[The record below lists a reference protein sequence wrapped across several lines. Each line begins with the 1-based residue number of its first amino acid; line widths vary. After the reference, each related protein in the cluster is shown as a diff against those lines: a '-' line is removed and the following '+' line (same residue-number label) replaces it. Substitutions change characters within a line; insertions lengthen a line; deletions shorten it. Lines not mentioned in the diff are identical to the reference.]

1 MVGAYWGVGSWWV
14 PVFVVCWGAWLLCGV
29 GLSGYLGGVCVAVLV
44 EVCGVLHVFG
54 GVVVGGWWCSVEPVP
69 GQSGRA
75 NEPWEGSVMCVS
87 DAVAVGVASGVVGG
101 VVFDPADVGGGNTA
115 VRGTYSVV
123 RRWLPWYASVS
134 GRWGGDW
141 CVLRSDVGK
150 GEGVDNSAS
159 VTVASRWDGRVFHW
173 DVVVV
178 HRGWEACCSGSGDWH
193 AMRVAVFGTVNRA
206 VVAYLSSPLDF
217 DCDECRAAG
226 WA

>member
-1 MVGAYWGVGSWWV
+1 MGLVAGA
-14 PVFVVCWGAWLLCGV
+14 
-29 GLSGYLGGVCVAVLV
+29 GGVWALRP
-44 EVCGVLHVFG
+44 EGVLL
-54 GVVVGGWWCSVEPVP
+54 
-69 GQSGRA
+69 
-75 NEPWEGSVMCVS
+75 MCVS
-87 DAVAVGVASGVVGG
+87 GAVAVEAASG

-150 GEGVDNSAS
+150 GEGLDNSAS
-159 VTVASRWDGRVFHW
+159 VTVVSRWDGRVFHW
-173 DVVVV
+173 DVVAV
-178 HRGWEACCSGSGDWH
+178 HRGCEACCSGSGDWH

-217 DCDECRAAG
+217 DCDECREAG
-226 WA
+226 WV

>member
-1 MVGAYWGVGSWWV
+1 
-14 PVFVVCWGAWLLCGV
+14 
-29 GLSGYLGGVCVAVLV
+29 
-44 EVCGVLHVFG
+44 
-54 GVVVGGWWCSVEPVP
+54 
-69 GQSGRA
+69 
-75 NEPWEGSVMCVS
+75 MCVS
-87 DAVAVGVASGVVGG
+87 DSVAVGVASGVVGGVPSGG

-115 VRGTYSVV
+115 VRGAYSVV

-173 DVVVV
+173 DVVAV

-217 DCDECRAAG
+217 DCDECREAG
-226 WA
+226 WV